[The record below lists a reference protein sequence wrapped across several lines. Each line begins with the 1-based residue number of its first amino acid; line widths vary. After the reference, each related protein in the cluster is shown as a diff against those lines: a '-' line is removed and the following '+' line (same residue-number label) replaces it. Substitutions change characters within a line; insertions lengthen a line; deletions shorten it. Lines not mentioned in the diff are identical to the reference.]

1 MKALSEQIIRFRWI
15 IILLFTS
22 VTVFFALQIPKV
34 EIDTDIKSHL
44 PKDMPSRLDT
54 DRIDDLFGGTEMLMV
69 LVQTEDVLGTETLK
83 RVKRLSRKINRIKGV
98 DKVMSL
104 FDLKSIKNEDGS
116 MIVNPAVKK
125 IPENDA
131 EREEIRR
138 EIIENDLVYG
148 SVVAKD
154 FSLTAIIAMLKTN
167 TKDEE
172 IVPEFMKVIGEVP
185 GNEAVQIGGLPL
197 NRFETGIS
205 IRKDMRLLMP
215 LGILIMLLFLY
226 VCFRRIRGVLLPFI
240 IVIMSIVVS
249 VGIIALIGWKIQ
261 MVTVILPVFL
271 IAVANNYGIHM
282 IARYQEDNV
291 PANNFSQRE
300 LAKRMF
306 QSLGKPVL
314 LTGLTTMAGMLC
326 LFGHIMVPA
335 KELGVLSAIGILF
348 ALSASMFFIPAIVSF
363 LPPSKPVFSHLE
375 DDHGKKPVLER
386 LLWMFGEGISR
397 NPKKVIIVVSIF
409 TLLSAIGIF
418 RVVVDTNPNGYYPP
432 GHPTVTVN
440 NLIDEHL
447 GGSQNVAVVYHGD
460 IKDPEIMNK
469 IDKTEHALAEMDEIG
484 TTISI
489 ARVLHQMSRTL
500 NDSSDSRY
508 DKIPETRSG
517 IAQYFELYAM
527 SGDPDDFNK
536 LVDFPQEHAII
547 TARINKTSTAV
558 LSQVIKRIEKMVQGD
573 PDVLLVGGFGVVLS
587 DLAEAVVQG
596 QFLSLVSSIVVVAV
610 LIMLL
615 FRSVNA
621 GFISAVPL
629 TFSIIVLFGLMG
641 VFGIELNIVTALLSS
656 IMIGVGVDYTIH
668 FLWRYRE
675 ERRAGLDAASAVKK
689 TLTTTGRG
697 ITFNAFSVIIG
708 FVALF
713 FSTFLPVRF
722 FGFLVVVSILA
733 CLIGALVLVPALVLV
748 WKPKFLERK

>member
-1 MKALSEQIIRFRWI
+1 MRSLSEQIIRFRWI
-15 IILLFTS
+15 IILLFIA
-22 VTVFFALQIPKV
+22 VTVFFGLQIPKL

-54 DRIDDLFGGTEMLMV
+54 DRIDELFGGTEMLLV
-69 LVQTEDVLGTETLK
+69 LVQTDDVLNTETLK
-83 RVKRLSRKINRIKGV
+83 RVKRLSRKIKRIKGV

-104 FDLKSIKNEDGS
+104 FDLQSIKNEDG
-116 MIVNPAVKK
+116 MMVVDPAVKK
-125 IPENDA
+125 IPKNDA
-131 EREEIRR
+131 EREEVRK
-138 EIIENDLVYG
+138 EIIGNDLVYG

-172 IVPEFMKVIGEVP
+172 IVPEFLKVIEEIP
-185 GNEAVQIGGLPL
+185 GNETVQLGGLPL
-197 NRFETGIS
+197 NRFETGIG
-205 IRKDMRLLMP
+205 IRKDMRLLLP

-226 VCFRRIRGVLLPFI
+226 GCFRRIRGVLMPFMV
-240 IVIMSIVVS
+240 VIMSIIVS
-249 VGIIALIGWKIQ
+249 VGIIYLMGWKFQ
-261 MVTVILPVFL
+261 MVTVILPIFL

-282 IARYQEDNV
+282 IAKYQEDNI
-291 PANNFSQRE
+291 PSNNFSKKE

-326 LFGHIMVPA
+326 LLGHIMVPA
-335 KELGVLSAIGILF
+335 KELGILSAIGILF
-348 ALSASMFFIPAIVSF
+348 ALSASLFFIPAIMSF
-363 LPPSKPVFSHLE
+363 LPRSKPVLSYLE
-375 DDHGKKPVLER
+375 NNYKKKPFVER
-386 LLWMFGEGISR
+386 LLWLFGEGISR
-397 NPKKVIIVVSIF
+397 HPQKVITVLLIF
-409 TLLSAIGIF
+409 TLVSAIGIF

-432 GHPTVTVN
+432 DHPTVTVN

-447 GGSQNVAVVYHGD
+447 GGSQNVAIVYQGD
-460 IKDPEIMNK
+460 IKDPKIMNK

-489 ARVLHQMSRTL
+489 ARVLRMMSRTL
-500 NDSSDSRY
+500 NDSTDSHY
-508 DKIPETRSG
+508 DKIPETRDG
-517 IAQYFELYAM
+517 VAQYFELYSM

-536 LVDFPQEHAII
+536 MVDFPQKHAIV

-558 LSQVIKRIEKMVQGD
+558 LSGVIKRIKKMVQGD
-573 PDVLLVGGFGVVLS
+573 SDVLLVGGFGVVLS
-587 DLAEAVVQG
+587 DLAEAVVKG
-596 QFLSLVSSIVVVAV
+596 QLLSLILAIIICAI

-615 FRSVNA
+615 FRSFTA
-621 GFISAVPL
+621 GVISALPL
-629 TFSIIVLFGLMG
+629 LFSVVILFGLMG

-656 IMIGVGVDYTIH
+656 IMIGVGIDYTIH
-668 FLWRYRE
+668 FLWRYKV
-675 ERRAGLDAASAVKK
+675 ERHSGLDAVPAVKK

-697 ITFNAFSVIIG
+697 ITFNAFSVMIG

-713 FSTFLPVRF
+713 FSAFLPVRF

-733 CLIGALVLVPALVLV
+733 CLIGALVLVPAVVLV
-748 WKPKFLERK
+748 WKPKFLEGK